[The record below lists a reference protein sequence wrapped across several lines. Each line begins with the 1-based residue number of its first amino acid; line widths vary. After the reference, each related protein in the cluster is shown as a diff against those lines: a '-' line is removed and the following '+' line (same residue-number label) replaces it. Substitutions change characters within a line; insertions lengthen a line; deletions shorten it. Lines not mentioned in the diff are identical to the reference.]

1 MKKEYVTPDVE
12 KFEFEVPSLLDG
24 GTGEASTEGVGTGS
38 GTPGEGG
45 D

>member
-12 KFEFEVPSLLDG
+12 KFEFEVPTLLQTEG
-24 GTGEASTEGVGTGS
+24 EGGSMGTGTGN
-38 GTPGEGG
+38 PGEGG

>member
-12 KFEFEVPSLLDG
+12 KFEFEVPTLLQTEQEG
-24 GTGEASTEGVGTGS
+24 GSITTGEGKSGEEG
-38 GTPGEGG
+38 